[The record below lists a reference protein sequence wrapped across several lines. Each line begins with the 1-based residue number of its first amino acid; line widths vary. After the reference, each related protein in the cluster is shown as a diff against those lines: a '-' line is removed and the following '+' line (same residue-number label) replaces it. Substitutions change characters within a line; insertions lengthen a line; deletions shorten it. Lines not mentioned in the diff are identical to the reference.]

1 MTNNRSFRQTTLGVA
16 LLSVA
21 FGVATTPA
29 LAGLVEV
36 NDMRR
41 EDNAVTTINNADLVV
56 GESDAGAFISNPRSY
71 EVGVTPRPN
80 ELMSEA
86 SRWDSAE
93 GRDFDD
99 QERVVGTGA
108 GDVFYFHLGNG
119 SDRPAAKA
127 VPLPPAIWTG
137 LPMLGAAIA
146 CQLAWRRKRR
156 VT

>member
-1 MTNNRSFRQTTLGVA
+1 MTDYRSFRRTALGVA
-16 LLSVA
+16 LLTVS

-36 NDMRR
+36 NGLGRGDGPPFG
-41 EDNAVTTINNADLVV
+41 VV
-56 GESDAGAFISNPRSY
+56 VSDPDAGSFNFDQGTD
-71 EVGVTPRPN
+71 EVGIMTRPN
-80 ELMSEA
+80 ELFSEE
-86 SRWDSAE
+86 SRSGSSE
-93 GRDFDD
+93 GPDFDNR
-99 QERVVGTGA
+99 EMLVGIGA
-108 GDVFYFHLGNG
+108 GDVFFFDPGDG

-146 CQLAWRRKRR
+146 CQLAWRRMRR